1 MIDLQHLELTDSIT
15 PEEYM
20 NMRQIVGWS
29 TFPLEE
35 AEAGLAG
42 SAYLCC
48 IRKDGAPI
56 AMSRYLWDHGYVV
69 YIADVIVTPEYQ
81 GQGLGRFLMERMMA
95 DLRSNLKPGYRM
107 MVNLMAAKGKE
118 PFYNKFGFIDR
129 PSEAFGCG
137 CHRFTS
143 ISASGRNCC
152 STKWPG
158 KSWAYLYPSLYPSSS
173 ISFVGALRRWS
184 GTGRLPVL
192 RTVSSASPMP
202 R

>member
-1 MIDLQHLELTDSIT
+1 MIDLKSLEFTDSIT

-48 IRKDGAPI
+48 IRKNGVPI

-81 GQGLGRFLMERMMA
+81 GQGLGRFLMERMLA

-137 CHRFTS
+137 MHQWLD
-143 ISASGRNCC
+143 G
-152 STKWPG
+152 
-158 KSWAYLYPSLYPSSS
+158 
-173 ISFVGALRRWS
+173 
-184 GTGRLPVL
+184 
-192 RTVSSASPMP
+192 
-202 R
+202 